1 MLLDGL
7 ERLLTK
13 ISGQNI
19 NNMNPYTEN
28 MMTLVTSLKDTFKKD
43 EASAAPGVTTTAGGR
58 VTKLKTTSQG
68 VNMVQE
74 HVSGDLLQTASDM
87 DRDKR

>member
-19 NNMNPYTEN
+19 DNMNRYTEN
-28 MMTLVTSLKDTFKKD
+28 IMTLVTSLKDTFKKD
-43 EASAAPGVTTTAGGR
+43 EASAAPGVTTTAGGQ
-58 VTKLKTTSQG
+58 VTKLTKPIKVPTWSK
-68 VNMVQE
+68 NM
-74 HVSGDLLQTASDM
+74 S
-87 DRDKR
+87 